1 MCAFSMIKFTDF
13 SNFLKMLISAKVRII
28 TTGRKEV
35 KTMLVTKG
43 TEVCVYCAGA
53 GYLQLVLWG
62 TETCPCCHGT
72 GKVKNKR

>member
-1 MCAFSMIKFTDF
+1 
-13 SNFLKMLISAKVRII
+13 
-28 TTGRKEV
+28 
-35 KTMLVTKG
+35 MLVTKE

>member
-1 MCAFSMIKFTDF
+1 
-13 SNFLKMLISAKVRII
+13 
-28 TTGRKEV
+28 
-35 KTMLVTKG
+35 MLVTKG

-72 GKVKNKR
+72 GKVKNNQNRLFDSPGAKLYTCC